1 MLLLMYGGWLQE
13 HLDKRLRQ
21 GLETRREQLQK
32 AVSQH
37 KEDQRRQKYAQ
48 RYQKVG
54 SLSRLLLQVTIV
66 G

>member
-1 MLLLMYGGWLQE
+1 MLGGLLQE

-32 AVSQH
+32 AVSQQ
-37 KEDQRRQKYAQ
+37 KEEQRRQKYAQ

-54 SLSRLLLQVTIV
+54 ALSRLLLQVTKV

>member
-1 MLLLMYGGWLQE
+1 MVGGLLQE

-32 AVSQH
+32 AVSQQ
-37 KEDQRRQKYAQ
+37 KEEQRRQKYAQ

-54 SLSRLLLQVTIV
+54 SLSRLLL
-66 G
+66 

>member
-1 MLLLMYGGWLQE
+1 MLLLMDGGLLQE

-21 GLETRREQLQK
+21 GLETRQEQLQK

-54 SLSRLLLQVTIV
+54 SLSRLLLQATIV